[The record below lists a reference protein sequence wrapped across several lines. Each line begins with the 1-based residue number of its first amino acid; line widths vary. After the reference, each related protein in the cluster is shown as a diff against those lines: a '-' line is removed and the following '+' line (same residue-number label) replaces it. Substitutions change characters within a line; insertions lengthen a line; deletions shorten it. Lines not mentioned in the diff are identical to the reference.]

1 MQQEQYLKEQN
12 EEFENEKQILNEK
25 IKNAEK
31 DCETTEIE
39 ITKLNE
45 QNSQLENTLNEIM
58 KELKKETDKKDTKK
72 TKDKPKQYINNKK

>member
-1 MQQEQYLKEQN
+1 MEQYLKEQN

-25 IKNAEK
+25 IKNAQK

-45 QNSQLENTLNEIM
+45 QNSQLESNLNELRS
-58 KELKKETDKKDTKK
+58 KYSDLEDELNCN
-72 TKDKPKQYINNKK
+72 IFNKNYLSSYFEI